1 MKNLVFKPAAW
12 FQFLYNSVVWRAFD
26 SVIFPEDLPLLWD
39 VPWKSLIFSVSVHLW
54 RYEGGYPAL
63 NEVMSKLRQNKVKNT
78 DFVTQKR
85 AKNRQ
90 SKNKKA
96 DLDTKVSHPFL

>member
-1 MKNLVFKPAAW
+1 M
-12 FQFLYNSVVWRAFD
+12 
-26 SVIFPEDLPLLWD
+26 PE
-39 VPWKSLIFSVSVHLW
+39 KTEIFSVSVHLW

-90 SKNKKA
+90 NDLKKA
-96 DLDTKVSHPFL
+96 DLDTKVSHPFLYKPRKLLEQGFIVTLMFHS